1 MTGDDPEHGEL
12 KVNLPADQPVLT
24 RRVSR
29 ILLDILFELSEAEAL
44 NGSPEGRCDD
54 C

>member
-1 MTGDDPEHGEL
+1 MTGADPDHAEL
-12 KVNLPADQPVLT
+12 KVNLPAETPVLT

-29 ILLDILFELSEAEAL
+29 ILLEILFELSEAEAPD
-44 NGSPEGRCDD
+44 GPPGGRCDD

>member
-1 MTGDDPEHGEL
+1 MTGDDLDRREL
-12 KVNLPADQPVLT
+12 KVNLPVELPVLT

-29 ILLDILFELSEAEAL
+29 ILLDILFELSEAEGL
-44 NGSPEGRCDD
+44 NGPPGGRCDD

>member
-1 MTGDDPEHGEL
+1 MTGDDPERGEL
-12 KVNLPADQPVLT
+12 KVNLPEDLPVLT
-24 RRVSR
+24 SRVSR

-44 NGSPEGRCDD
+44 NGPPGGRCDD

>member
-1 MTGDDPEHGEL
+1 MTGDDPERGEL
-12 KVNLPADQPVLT
+12 KVNLPAELPVLT

-29 ILLDILFELSEAEAL
+29 ILLDILFELSEAKAPD
-44 NGSPEGRCDD
+44 GSSGGRCDD

>member
-1 MTGDDPEHGEL
+1 MTGDDAERGEL
-12 KVNLPADQPVLT
+12 KVNLPAELPVLT

-29 ILLDILFELSEAEAL
+29 ILLDILFELSEAGAL
-44 NGSPEGRCDD
+44 NGPPGGRCHD

>member
-1 MTGDDPEHGEL
+1 MTSDDPERGEL
-12 KVNLPADQPVLT
+12 KVNLPTELPVLT

-44 NGSPEGRCDD
+44 NGPPGGRCDD

>member
-1 MTGDDPEHGEL
+1 MNGDDQELGEL
-12 KVNLPADQPVLT
+12 KVNLPAELPVLT

-44 NGSPEGRCDD
+44 DGPPEGRCDD

>member
-1 MTGDDPEHGEL
+1 MTGDDAERREL
-12 KVNLPADQPVLT
+12 KVNLPVELPVLT

-44 NGSPEGRCDD
+44 NGPPGGRCDD